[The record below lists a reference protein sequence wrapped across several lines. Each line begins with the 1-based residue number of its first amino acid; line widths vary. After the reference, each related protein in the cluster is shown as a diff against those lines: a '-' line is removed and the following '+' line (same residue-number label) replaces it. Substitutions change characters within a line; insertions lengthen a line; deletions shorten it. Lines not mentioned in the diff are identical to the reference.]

1 MHTQLQQVIS
11 RMGRP
16 AAVLGTL
23 TAVVLAGSTAGL
35 SSASGAVP
43 VSGGGTADSH
53 RSSAQRASFV
63 EVSVVTKHKPH
74 ERFAAPVV
82 EREDDS
88 LAAGETRLVR
98 DGRPGVRDVVY
109 KFVLHDRKVVSRHIK
124 VRDVL
129 KKPRAKIVRVG
140 TQEPY
145 GVWDRLAGCESGGN
159 WHINT
164 GNGYYGGL
172 QFSLGTWHGYGG
184 TGLPSQ
190 HSREEQIRIAIKL
203 RDASGGYGAWPGC
216 AASLGLPT

>member
-1 MHTQLQQVIS
+1 MRQRIQHFTS
-11 RMGRP
+11 RMGGR

-23 TAVVLAGSTAGL
+23 TTVVLMGTTASVAAAPGP
-35 SSASGAVP
+35 VP
-43 VSGGGTADSH
+43 VDDGQLQDTQ
-53 RSSAQRASFV
+53 RSSFV
-63 EVSVVTKHKPH
+63 HVKVVTKHKPH

-82 EREDDS
+82 ERKDDS
-88 LAAGETRLVR
+88 LAAGQTRVVR
-98 DGRPGVRDVVY
+98 DGRPGIRDVVY
-109 KFVLHDRKVVSRHIK
+109 RFVLENHKVVSRHTH

-129 KKPRAKIVRVG
+129 KQPRAKIVRVG
-140 TQEPY
+140 TEEPY

-203 RDASGGYGAWPGC
+203 RDASGGYGAWPAC
-216 AASLGLPT
+216 AHSLGLPT

>member
-1 MHTQLQQVIS
+1 MHWESGTSIRRAS
-11 RMGRP
+11 GR

-23 TAVVLAGSTAGL
+23 TAVILAGSTTAVA
-35 SSASGAVP
+35 SASGAVP
-43 VSGGGTADSH
+43 VGHGGRVHASE
-53 RSSAQRASFV
+53 RANFV
-63 EVSVVTKHKPH
+63 HVKVVKKHKPR

-88 LAAGETRLVR
+88 LDAGETRLVR

-109 KFVLHDRKVVSRHIK
+109 KFVMHNSKVVSRHVN
-124 VRDVL
+124 VREVL

-145 GVWDRLAGCESGGN
+145 GVWDRLAQCESGGN

-172 QFSLGTWHGYGG
+172 QFSLGTWHSNGG
-184 TGLPSQ
+184 SGLPSQ
-190 HSREEQIRIAIKL
+190 HSREEQIRVATNL
-203 RDASGGYGAWPGC
+203 RDASGGYGAWPAC
-216 AASLGLPT
+216 AHSLGLPT

>member
-1 MHTQLQQVIS
+1 MHQRFQQNLS
-11 RMGRP
+11 RVGGR

-23 TAVVLAGSTAGL
+23 TAVALAGTMASTAT
-35 SSASGAVP
+35 SASGAVP
-43 VSGGGTADSH
+43 AVDGGPGHGSERTE
-53 RSSAQRASFV
+53 FV
-63 EVSVVTKHKPH
+63 HVKVVTKHKPH

-88 LAAGETRLVR
+88 LAAGETRVVR
-98 DGRPGVRDVVY
+98 EGRPGVRDVVY
-109 KFVLHDRKVVSRHIK
+109 KFVMHNHKVVSRRTH

-140 TQEPY
+140 TEEPY

-203 RDASGGYGAWPGC
+203 RDASGGYGAWPAC
-216 AASLGLPT
+216 AHSLGLPT

>member
-1 MHTQLQQVIS
+1 MHQRSQNHIS
-11 RMGRP
+11 RMGGR

-23 TAVVLAGSTAGL
+23 TAVVLAGTTA
-35 SSASGAVP
+35 SVSGAVP
-43 VSGGGTADSH
+43 AIDGQANGSERTD
-53 RSSAQRASFV
+53 FV
-63 EVSVVTKHKPH
+63 HVKVVTKHKPH

-98 DGRPGVRDVVY
+98 EGRPGIRDVVY
-109 KFVLHDRKVVSRHIK
+109 KFVMHNHKVVSRRTH

-129 KKPRAKIVRVG
+129 KKPRPKIVRVG

-172 QFSLGTWHGYGG
+172 QFSLGTWQGYGG

-203 RDASGGYGAWPGC
+203 RDASGGYGAWPAC
-216 AASLGLPT
+216 AHALGLPT

>member
-1 MHTQLQQVIS
+1 MYSCPMRQRIQQHLS
-11 RMGRP
+11 RVGGQTV
-16 AAVLGTL
+16 VLGTL
-23 TAVVLAGSTAGL
+23 TALILAGTTV
-35 SSASGAVP
+35 SASGVVP
-43 VSGGGTADSH
+43 VGHGEEVTASK
-53 RSSAQRASFV
+53 SPSFV
-63 EVSVVTKHKPH
+63 KVKVVTKHKPR

-98 DGRPGVRDVVY
+98 DGRPGVRDAVY
-109 KFVLHDRKVVSRHIK
+109 KFVLHNGKIVSRQIN

-129 KKPRAKIVRVG
+129 KKPRAKIVRIG
-140 TQEPY
+140 TEEPY
-145 GVWDRLAGCESGGN
+145 GVWDRLAQCESGGN

-203 RDASGGYGAWPGC
+203 RNASGGYGAWPGC

>member
-1 MHTQLQQVIS
+1 MHPQLHHVIS
-11 RMGRP
+11 RVGRP

-23 TAVVLAGSTAGL
+23 GAVLIASSTAGL
-35 SSASGAVP
+35 SSASGVVP
-43 VSGGGTADSH
+43 TGDGGASQATADTH
-53 RSSAQRASFV
+53 RTDFV
-63 EVSVVTKHKPH
+63 HVKVVTKHKAH

-98 DGRPGVRDVVY
+98 EGRPGVRDVVY
-109 KFVLHDRKVVSRHIK
+109 KFVLHDRQVVSRHVK

-129 KKPRAKIVRVG
+129 EKPRAKIVRVG
-140 TQEPY
+140 TEEPY

-172 QFSLGTWHGYGG
+172 QFSLGTWQGYGG

-190 HSREEQIRIAIKL
+190 HSREEQIRIAVKL
-203 RDASGGYGAWPGC
+203 RNASGGYGAWPGC
-216 AASLGLPT
+216 AHALGLPT

>member
-1 MHTQLQQVIS
+1 MHRENGTTIRRAS
-11 RMGRP
+11 GRF
-16 AAVLGTL
+16 AVLGTL
-23 TAVVLAGSTAGL
+23 TALLLAGSTLGL
-35 SSASGAVP
+35 SAASGAVP
-43 VSGGGTADSH
+43 VGHGGRVHASE
-53 RSSAQRASFV
+53 RATFV
-63 EVSVVTKHKPH
+63 HVKVVTKHKPR

-98 DGRPGVRDVVY
+98 DGRPGIRDVVY
-109 KFVLHDRKVVSRHIK
+109 KFVMHGGKVVSRQTH
-124 VRDVL
+124 VRDVI

-172 QFSLGTWHGYGG
+172 QFSLGTWQGYGG

-203 RDASGGYGAWPGC
+203 RNASGGYGAWPAC